1 MRTFWI
7 FGAGN
12 GIENHFAARG
22 GAGEGVIYSL
32 TTSAEKNG
40 VGSFIDTW
48 RVSVHCC
55 IAWGGP
61 AEMMLGLLLAR
72 AGVV

>member
-1 MRTFWI
+1 MKVERERSRI
-7 FGAGN
+7 RIAG
-12 GIENHFAARG
+12 ARG
-22 GAGEGVIYSL
+22 TGEGVIYSL

-40 VGSFIDTW
+40 VRSFIDTW

-55 IAWGGP
+55 IARGGL
-61 AEMMLGLLLAR
+61 AEIMLGLLLAR